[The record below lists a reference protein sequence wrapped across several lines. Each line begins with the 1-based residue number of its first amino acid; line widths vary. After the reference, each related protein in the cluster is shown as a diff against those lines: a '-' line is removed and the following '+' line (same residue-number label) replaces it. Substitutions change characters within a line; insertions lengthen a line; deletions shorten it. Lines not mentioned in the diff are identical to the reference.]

1 MMIYEVLKTTSNLP
15 AGRQVMN
22 FEIFIPNEKLKQ
34 NNIMNN
40 EASVK
45 TKRFDLEER
54 LIYYS
59 VLISEIV
66 ETIPNTRTGN
76 HFAGQLIRS
85 GTSPA
90 LNYAEA
96 QSGESRKDF
105 IHKLKIVLKEL
116 RETIV
121 CLKIIHRTN
130 LFKSNESI
138 QQAIKESNE
147 LISIFVKSIETAQNN
162 MQNSLLKS

>member
-1 MMIYEVLKTTSNLP
+1 M
-15 AGRQVMN
+15 MN
-22 FEIFIPNEKLKQ
+22 FNESPK
-34 NNIMNN
+34 I
-40 EASVK
+40 
-45 TKRFDLEER
+45 KRFDLEER
-54 LIYYS
+54 LINYS
-59 VLISEIV
+59 VLITGIV
-66 ETIPNTRTGN
+66 EAIPNSRAGN

-121 CLKIIHRTN
+121 CLKIISRAN
-130 LFKSNESI
+130 LFGSKDSI
-138 QQAIKESNE
+138 NKAINESNE
-147 LISIFVKSIETAQNN
+147 LISIFVKSVETAQNN
-162 MQNSLLKS
+162 MQMSLRNP